1 MAALN
6 WAMLIRN
13 LLFSAARRVAA
24 DPKLQAKAKA
34 VFDQNAR
41 PVLEQK
47 ARAVKQLASE
57 REAGEH
63 PARFA
68 GRALKR
74 LLDG

>member
-1 MAALN
+1 
-6 WAMLIRN
+6 MLIRN

-34 VFDQNAR
+34 VFNENAR
-41 PVLEQK
+41 PVLEEK
-47 ARAVKQLASE
+47 AREVKQLAAE
-57 REAGEH
+57 RETGEH

-68 GRALKR
+68 GRAFKR